1 MLVTS
6 PERGVTYYSVAC
18 FDSEE
23 MICLE
28 YANLRLRKF
37 NRKENRNALAWT
49 ASAILLKRCKL
60 AYSELEYM
68 IFHTSLKNATPPE
81 ARHPSFAAPPSGCIV
96 HMTNKPLPS
105 APTTNII

>member
-6 PERGVTYYSVAC
+6 PWRGVTYYSVAW

-49 ASAILLKRCKL
+49 ASAILLKRCEL

-68 IFHTSLKNATPPE
+68 IFYTGIKKCNAS
-81 ARHPSFAAPPSGCIV
+81 RGDKSIFCG
-96 HMTNKPLPS
+96 
-105 APTTNII
+105 TTFWLYCSYDE